1 MILVEYL
8 IFSLYLFFQF
18 IMFLVF
24 NDIAKIDFK
33 VDTSSNDITVAFLK
47 WVLSFWFT
55 VNSVAMVAAMLNVLF
70 VKSFSIIFGIMIILV
85 AVIHILLCTYMK
97 KSVKE
102 LKIKE
107 VLTACSD
114 RDYDVNAIE
123 SYIHSYN
130 IDKIYKEL
138 ILPLH
143 NLIIARDS
151 FKTVEAQEKY
161 DEVVLNE
168 EIEIFMKNLEY
179 VINEEKENREKA
191 RQQKENIAK
200 ISDEKIL
207 DNIKKNYKGLEKY
220 YE

>member
-8 IFSLYLFFQF
+8 IFGLYLFFQF
-18 IMFLVF
+18 IMFSMF
-24 NDIAKIDFK
+24 NDIVQLDSK
-33 VDTSSNDITVAFLK
+33 VNTPSKGFTAAQVKYILT
-47 WVLSFWFT
+47 FWFAINFVIIFT
-55 VNSVAMVAAMLNVLF
+55 TILNVLF
-70 VKSFSIIFGIMIILV
+70 VKRFAILFSIILV
-85 AVIHILLCTYMK
+85 SVATIHMFMCAYTK
-97 KSVKE
+97 KYVRE

-107 VLTACSD
+107 TLIACSD

-123 SYIHSYN
+123 SYICSYN

-151 FKTVEAQEKY
+151 FKTTEAQEKY
-161 DEVVLNE
+161 DEVVLNK
-168 EIEIFMKNLEY
+168 EIEIFVKNLEY
-179 VINEEKENREKA
+179 VINEEKENHEKV

-200 ISDEKIL
+200 ISDEKLL
-207 DNIKKNYKGLEKY
+207 DNIKQNYAGLKKY

>member
-33 VDTSSNDITVAFLK
+33 VDTSSNNITVAFLK

-55 VNSVAMVAAMLNVLF
+55 VNSVVMVAAMLNVLF

-85 AVIHILLCTYMK
+85 VVIHILLCAYMK

-138 ILPLH
+138 ISPLH

-161 DEVVLNE
+161 NEVVLNE

-207 DNIKKNYKGLEKY
+207 DNIKKNYKGLKKY
-220 YE
+220 YK

>member
-1 MILVEYL
+1 MVVIEYL

-18 IMFLVF
+18 VAFNVF
-24 NDIAKIDFK
+24 YDISEIDFNANTRSRGFSAKI
-33 VDTSSNDITVAFLK
+33 LK
-47 WVLSFWFT
+47 QVLSFWFT
-55 VNSVAMVAAMLNVLF
+55 VNSIIMIAAILNTLF
-70 VKSFSIIFGIMIILV
+70 VKRFSIIFGIMIILV
-85 AVIHILLCTYMK
+85 TALHIFLCIYFK
-97 KSVKE
+97 NYVRK

-107 VLTACSD
+107 VLTVCSD
-114 RDYDVNAIE
+114 REYDVSAIE
-123 SYIHSYN
+123 SYIRSYN
-130 IDKIYKEL
+130 ADKICKEL

-143 NLIIARDS
+143 NLIAARDI
-151 FKTVEAQEKY
+151 FKTTEAQEKY

-179 VINEEKENREKA
+179 VINEEKENHEKV